1 MVMFIRGVLLA
12 VLVAAGLFQGTCP
25 GQGMPSE
32 PLVLR
37 LEALEAFED
46 GLYHET
52 IRLCGLVRKWVNTPG
67 NAKQLSSNNVSWLAI
82 LGLTNVLEA
91 RAYFELGDLKTAR
104 NKARLAAA
112 QMEQRRKYFVGK
124 GASPQEA
131 INFWLIESKLKFLE
145 GDLDRP
151 VADYGVSAWASQ
163 PIGVLATRLGDPRRA
178 KARYDDAQRVLEMI
192 LKVEPD
198 IMNARVNAREQ
209 DAFEEDVGL
218 EVNSQ
223 MIRLLVNAA
232 VVRLRHKG
240 EPTDADLADADSYLV
255 RAEELLWK
263 NPWWE
268 LFVAPI
274 AKFGG
279 IQISYYHLQEL
290 ADEKRKKLAESK
302 SDLTENDIIEL
313 KRLWGRAIDDYLRVM
328 CARAEAAAYVE
339 LRSSGDAAIGDSP
352 TSRRYR
358 LANAERIY
366 DRCVNLLRQQ
376 YAPDHVKVLRARMSK
391 ARWLV
396 VISGPDRVR
405 DMTSDVQVRRTASVV
420 RDALLLIHEQRLFA
434 PVDAVPQ
441 SREAVEL
448 DFAELCA
455 LNNLK
460 GLHSKRS
467 CLSDAQ
473 LAEVEARS
481 AVLTRSLAAIVD
493 PSGAGEEPE

>member
-1 MVMFIRGVLLA
+1 
-12 VLVAAGLFQGTCP
+12 
-25 GQGMPSE
+25 MPSE

-46 GLYHET
+46 GVYSEA

-104 NKARLAAA
+104 NKSRLAAA

-124 GASPQEA
+124 GAGPQEA
-131 INFWLIESKLKFLE
+131 VRFWLVESKLKFLE

-151 VADYGVSAWASQ
+151 VADYGVSAWAGQ
-163 PIGVLATRLGDPRRA
+163 PIGTLASRIGDPRRA

-192 LKVEPD
+192 LKVEPN
-198 IMNARVNAREQ
+198 IMNSRGDAREH
-209 DAFEEDVGL
+209 DAFDEDIGL

-232 VVRLRHKG
+232 AVRLRHKG

-290 ADEKRKKLAESK
+290 ADEKRRKLAESK

-328 CARAEAAAYVE
+328 CARAEAAAYAE
-339 LRSSGDAAIGDSP
+339 LRTVGDVAIGDSP
-352 TSRRYR
+352 TTRRYR
-358 LANAERIY
+358 MVNAERVY

-376 YAPDHVKVLRARMSK
+376 YAPNHVKVIRARLSK
-391 ARWLV
+391 ARWLI
-396 VISGPDRVR
+396 VISDPDRVR
-405 DMTSDVQVRRTASVV
+405 DVTSDVQVRRSASVI
-420 RDALLLIHEQRLFA
+420 RDALLLLYEQRLFQ
-434 PVDAVPQ
+434 PEGLNVQ

-460 GLHSKRS
+460 RLHSRRS
-467 CLSDAQ
+467 CLSDTQ
-473 LAEVEARS
+473 VAEVEARI
-481 AVLTRSLAAIVD
+481 ATLTRSLSAVVD
-493 PSGAGEEPE
+493 RSSAGEEEQ